1 MVKEVEE
8 VVVVEEVAIVVVVD
22 AETTI
27 EMVDLLVQ
35 IGTTAAETVQIHTD
49 LERTIMYLKVIGWRT
64 FFVFLLMLVWKL
76 LS

>member
-8 VVVVEEVAIVVVVD
+8 VVEEVAMVVVVD
-22 AETTI
+22 AETTT

-35 IGTTAAETVQIHTD
+35 IGTSVAETVQIHTD
-49 LERTIMYLKVIGWRT
+49 LKPEQFMYLKVIGWRT
-64 FFVFLLMLVWKL
+64 FYVFLLMPVWKL